1 MISKI
6 LSLIGQAIGGAI
18 LLIVLLVVAL
28 GTAGYFLIG
37 PFIIATIVLLFVT
50 KIRGG
55 DSSKLM
61 KEVGS
66 CFLLA
71 CWQTVILGVAGV
83 FTILV
88 WGIFGSILF
97 ETMLYQSVFLKIA
110 CMFIAMIPL
119 GIYAFIFF
127 GLVMNWC
134 TGEFSI
140 IARLNSATKR

>member
-37 PFIIATIVLLFVT
+37 PFIITTLVLLFIT

-55 DSSKLM
+55 NSSKLM

-66 CFLLA
+66 CFILA
-71 CWQTVILGVAGV
+71 CWQAVMLGIAGV
-83 FTILV
+83 FTIFV
-88 WGIFGSILF
+88 WGSLGSILF
-97 ETMLYQSVFLKIA
+97 ETMLYQSVFLKIL
-110 CMFIAMIPL
+110 CMLVALLM
-119 GIYAFIFF
+119 F
-127 GLVMNWC
+127 GLYSVAFYIVSCWC

-140 IARLNSATKR
+140 IARLNNATKR